1 MSVHRLENSHSVVG
15 LYVPWGCAFMEKARE
30 SGGVGEEGRGGCG
43 RPAVL
48 PSAGR
53 TAALESAADGRRRPI
68 KFNFL
73 PQMPAGKQSD
83 D

>member
-1 MSVHRLENSHSVVG
+1 MSVHRLKNSHSVVG
-15 LYVPWGCAFMEKARE
+15 LYGAPGCAFMEVRE